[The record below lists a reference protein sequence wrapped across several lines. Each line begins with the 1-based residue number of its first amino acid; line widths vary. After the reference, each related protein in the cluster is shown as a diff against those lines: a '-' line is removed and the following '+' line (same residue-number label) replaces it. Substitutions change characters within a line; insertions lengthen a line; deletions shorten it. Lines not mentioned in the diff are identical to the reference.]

1 MSQGLQ
7 NSLNF
12 IHRNWGYFHNLDPH
26 EMGTDCQID
35 HLLIDFLGKML
46 QFCLKPHQLI
56 TIANFCAFCDQVEIF
71 KLLIFILIY
80 KWFRITAIML
90 NGADYSH

>member
-1 MSQGLQ
+1 
-7 NSLNF
+7 
-12 IHRNWGYFHNLDPH
+12 
-26 EMGTDCQID
+26 MGTDCQID

-46 QFCLKPHQLI
+46 QICLKTHQLI
-56 TIANFCAFCDQVEIF
+56 QKGNFCAFCDQVEIF

-80 KWFRITAIML
+80 KGCLITDIML